1 MLGAVPCALAMRLR
15 MDLGAK
21 SGEEKTGKQTAEA
34 ENDVP
39 ETMATSSCLP
49 GKSKNNKIQG
59 DEESNETTQGGG
71 GLVPRC
77 SDAHQ
82 ARKQLMPVRLCACL
96 SVCPTP
102 RNEEAKI
109 ILCTQAKR
117 RDELWML
124 PPYTLVVLVVVCPLS
139 LGLVNMAPNCR
150 LNFSPMDACVFVCV
164 LV

>member
-1 MLGAVPCALAMRLR
+1 MCLGNAFANGFGRQKR
-15 MDLGAK
+15 RGK
-21 SGEEKTGKQTAEA
+21 NRKTNGGKA

-59 DEESNETTQGGG
+59 DEESNETTQRGRG
-71 GLVPRC
+71 VPRC

-82 ARKQLMPVRLCACL
+82 ARKQLMPVRLSACL

-124 PPYTLVVLVVVCPLS
+124 PPYTLVVLDVVCPLS
-139 LGLVNMAPNCR
+139 LGLVNTAPNCR
-150 LNFSPMDACVFVCV
+150 LNFSPMDACVCV

>member
-1 MLGAVPCALAMRLR
+1 MPWQCVCGWIWAPKAARKKQENKRRRPKMTCPRRWRQARACQ
-15 MDLGAK
+15 AK
-21 SGEEKTGKQTAEA
+21 ARITKSNEK
-34 ENDVP
+34 
-39 ETMATSSCLP
+39 
-49 GKSKNNKIQG
+49 
-59 DEESNETTQGGG
+59 ESNETTQGGG